1 VEDELADVESMCEA
15 LRTELRRE
23 NVHYL
28 ERVLNELFDEL
39 YQSDSYERIE
49 LSEEYHLT
57 VHEKGGETMNPRHL
71 SGGEK
76 NIFNLALRCAIYKL
90 LSEGMEGGAPLPP
103 LILDEPTANLDS
115 EHVDQIANVVDTVR
129 QLGID
134 QTLVVSH
141 NKEVVSSSDEQIR
154 VETKDTSNRSTANRE
169 VADPLGL

>member
-1 VEDELADVESMCEA
+1 
-15 LRTELRRE
+15 
-23 NVHYL
+23 
-28 ERVLNELFDEL
+28 
-39 YQSDSYERIE
+39 
-49 LSEEYHLT
+49 
-57 VHEKGGETMNPRHL
+57 MNPRHL